1 MTDTTV
7 EFMTDTT
14 IESISTEHGEKM
26 YKLGLEYGGFTKL
39 SDAIAMLNRMQFET
53 ADDAI
58 LALYNFR
65 AGDEM
70 TSEQYAADAKADH
83 KTSEAF

>member
-7 EFMTDTT
+7 E
-14 IESISTEHGEKM
+14 SVSKEHGEKM
-26 YKLGLEYGGFTKL
+26 YKLGLDHGGFTKL
-39 SDAIAMLNRMQFET
+39 SDAIDMLNRMQFET

-65 AGDEM
+65 SDT
-70 TSEQYAADAKADH
+70 TSEQYAKDATADH
-83 KTSEAF
+83 NTSEQFPNV

>member
-14 IESISTEHGEKM
+14 VESVSKEHGEKM
-26 YKLGLEYGGFTKL
+26 YKLGLDHGGFTKL
-39 SDAIAMLNRMQFET
+39 SDAIDMLNKGDFKT
-53 ADDAI
+53 SDDAI

-65 AGDEM
+65 AD
-70 TSEQYAADAKADH
+70 TTAEQYAKDATADH
-83 KTSEAF
+83 NTSEAF

>member
-7 EFMTDTT
+7 E
-14 IESISTEHGEKM
+14 SISKEHGEKM
-26 YKLGLEYGGFTKL
+26 YKLGLDHGGFTKL
-39 SDAIAMLNRMQFET
+39 SDAIDMLNRMQFET

-65 AGDEM
+65 AG
-70 TSEQYAADAKADH
+70 EQ
-83 KTSEAF
+83 